1 MLETEQ
7 IFIISVKT
15 VVRTNYSIKDLEH
28 LTGIKAH
35 TLRIWEQRYSII
47 LPKRTKTNIRIYSD
61 DDLKKLLNV
70 SVLVNK
76 GWRISKVAK
85 LTGEAMND
93 SVQDLAMSA
102 SHFPSQIARLI
113 RATIDLDEPLFTEIL
128 NDSINKVGEKETFS
142 KLIGGFI
149 YQLGVLWQTDAIGVA
164 HEHFASNLIKQK
176 IYSAL
181 DRLPATI
188 VSKNNPGFIVYLP
201 EREMH
206 EIGLLYIHFILK
218 LHGEAVVYLG
228 QSVPLDF
235 IKPLFR
241 DKNKWKGVVSIWTT
255 SPDYDNRDNYWH
267 ELSSCLDGIPVFA
280 TGIGTHNWV
289 PRVNGS
295 QIHISTDVR
304 SLSEDLQSK
313 IISKSVS

>member
-1 MLETEQ
+1 MLATEQ
-7 IFIISVKT
+7 IFIIYVKNI
-15 VVRTNYSIKDLEH
+15 VRTNYSIKDLEH

-35 TLRIWEQRYSII
+35 TLRIWEQRYSVI
-47 LPKRTKTNIRIYSD
+47 LPKRTKTNIRLYSD
-61 DDLKKLLNV
+61 DDLKKLLNI

-76 GWRISKVAK
+76 GWRISRVAK
-85 LTGEAMND
+85 LTGEEMND

-102 SHFPSQIARLI
+102 SHYPSQIARLI

-128 NDSINKVGEKETFS
+128 GDSIKKVGEKETFS
-142 KLIGGFI
+142 KLVGGFI
-149 YQLGVLWQTDAIGVA
+149 YQLGVLWQTDSIGVA

-181 DRLPATI
+181 DRLTATV
-188 VSKNNPGFIVYLP
+188 VSKSNPGFIVYLP

-218 LHGEAVVYLG
+218 IHGQAVVYLG

-235 IKPLFR
+235 IKPLFQ

-255 SPDYDNRDNYWH
+255 SPDYDNRDDYWH
-267 ELSSCLDGIPVFA
+267 ELSNELDNIPVFL
-280 TGIGTHNWV
+280 TGIGTQNWT
-289 PRVNGS
+289 PRINRS
-295 QIHISTDVR
+295 QLHVSKDVR
-304 SLSEDLQSK
+304 SLSEVLQNLITS
-313 IISKSVS
+313 